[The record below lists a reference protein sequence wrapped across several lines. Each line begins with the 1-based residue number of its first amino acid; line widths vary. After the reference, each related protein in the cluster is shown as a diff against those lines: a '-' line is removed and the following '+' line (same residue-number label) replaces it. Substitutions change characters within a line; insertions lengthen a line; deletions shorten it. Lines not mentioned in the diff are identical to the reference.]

1 MYCIFHKRH
10 VYMSQ
15 GYHPY
20 LINATSGTTVAGAFD
35 PLDAIADIAE
45 KYKIWMHV
53 DAAWGGGVL
62 MSSTHRSLMKGIE
75 R

>member
-1 MYCIFHKRH
+1 M
-10 VYMSQ
+10 
-15 GYHPY
+15 
-20 LINATSGTTVAGAFD
+20 INATSGTTVAGAFD

-62 MSSTHRSLMKGIE
+62 MSSTHRSLVKGIE